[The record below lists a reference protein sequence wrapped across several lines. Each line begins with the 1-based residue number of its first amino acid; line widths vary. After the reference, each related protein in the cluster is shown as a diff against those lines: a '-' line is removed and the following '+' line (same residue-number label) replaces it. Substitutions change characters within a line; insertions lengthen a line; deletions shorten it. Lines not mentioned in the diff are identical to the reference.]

1 MISMM
6 NLSEADMQ
14 DLILLGID
22 KNQWNT
28 GLLNQS
34 LVVLMKLI
42 VRLRESTEMEE
53 RI

>member
-6 NLSEADMQ
+6 NLSEANMQ

-34 LVVLMKLI
+34 LVVLTKLI
-42 VRLRESTEMEE
+42 VRHREPAEMGE
-53 RI
+53 RV

>member
-1 MISMM
+1 LISMM

-28 GLLNQS
+28 GLLNRL
-34 LVVLMKLI
+34 LVVLTKLI
-42 VRLRESTEMEE
+42 VRHREPAEMGE

>member
-1 MISMM
+1 MM
-6 NLSEADMQ
+6 NLTEADMQ
-14 DLILLGID
+14 DLILFGID

-34 LVVLMKLI
+34 LVVLTKLI
-42 VRLRESTEMEE
+42 VRYRKPAEMGE

>member
-6 NLSEADMQ
+6 NLFEADMQ
-14 DLILLGID
+14 DLIRLGID
-22 KNQWNT
+22 KNQWHT

-42 VRLRESTEMEE
+42 VRHREPAEMGE

>member
-1 MISMM
+1 MM
-6 NLSEADMQ
+6 NLSAADMQ

-34 LVVLMKLI
+34 LVVLTKLV
-42 VRLRESTEMEE
+42 VRHREPAEMGE

>member
-1 MISMM
+1 MM

-14 DLILLGID
+14 DLILLGIV

-28 GLLNQS
+28 GLLNRL
-34 LVVLMKLI
+34 LVVLTKLI
-42 VRLRESTEMEE
+42 VRHREPAEMEE

>member
-1 MISMM
+1 MISIM

-14 DLILLGID
+14 DLILLGIE